1 MIDYITRRILV
12 MIITLMAVSVLIF
25 IVIQLPPG
33 DYLTSYITELESQG
47 VAVDPRKIE
56 YLRTKYGLDQPLWQQ
71 YLTWIFGV
79 VQGDFGFSFEA
90 DMPVADVIGDV
101 FMLSLLLN
109 LCIVIFTFAV
119 AFPIGIYSATHQY
132 SWGDYG
138 LTFVGFIGLATPNF
152 LLALI
157 LMFLAR

>member
-71 YLTWIFGV
+71 YL
-79 VQGDFGFSFEA
+79 
-90 DMPVADVIGDV
+90 
-101 FMLSLLLN
+101 
-109 LCIVIFTFAV
+109 
-119 AFPIGIYSATHQY
+119 
-132 SWGDYG
+132 
-138 LTFVGFIGLATPNF
+138 
-152 LLALI
+152 
-157 LMFLAR
+157 